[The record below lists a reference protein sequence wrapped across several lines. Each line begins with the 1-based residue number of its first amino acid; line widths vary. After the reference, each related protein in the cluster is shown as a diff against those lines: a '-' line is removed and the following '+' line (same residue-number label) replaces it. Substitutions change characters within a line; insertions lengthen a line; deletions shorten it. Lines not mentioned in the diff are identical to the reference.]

1 MPMPATAAPVETEG
15 RHFLVEYSEC
25 DSAVLDDVDHVRAL
39 LAAAAEAAG
48 ATPVTSAFHTF
59 RPRGVT
65 GVVVLRESH
74 ISIHTWPE
82 TGYAAVDVYTC
93 GACLP
98 EAAHAYLLEHLGAR
112 SAQVLE
118 VRRGSQLGVAGH
130 RVDQAGE
137 A

>member
-1 MPMPATAAPVETEG
+1 MTVETTSTAAIAGT
-15 RHFLVEYSEC
+15 HFLVEYSGC
-25 DSAVLDDVDHVRAL
+25 RAAVLDDVDRVRTL
-39 LAAAAEAAG
+39 LTSAAEAAG

-65 GVVVLRESH
+65 GVVVLAESH

-82 TGYAAVDVYTC
+82 SGYAAVDVYTC

-98 EAAHAYLLEHLGAR
+98 EEAHAYLLEHLGAS

-118 VRRGSQLGVAGH
+118 VRRGDQLGVTAQ
-130 RVDQAGE
+130 RIDLVDGR
-137 A
+137 